1 MIHPAVQK
9 VPDSLH
15 STFHLR
21 TMKHNRNQ
29 RQIKQKSQYPRQPAE
44 SPPRVLI
51 LQRNVQGY
59 VRQEN
64 NPHPMIQALQLV
76 GFRSRNPEPMLV
88 HQPDNKQ
95 NGCQIGQS
103 RHNPQR
109 HTHIRINPFILIQ
122 KELMINLH
130 KNTG

>member
-1 MIHPAVQK
+1 
-9 VPDSLH
+9 
-15 STFHLR
+15 
-21 TMKHNRNQ
+21 
-29 RQIKQKSQYPRQPAE
+29 
-44 SPPRVLI
+44 
-51 LQRNVQGY
+51 
-59 VRQEN
+59 
-64 NPHPMIQALQLV
+64 MIQALQLV